1 VNRKVLYG
9 YQIEDGKLIHQP
21 QEAEIVRRIFTL
33 YLEGKLQREI
43 SDLLNG
49 EGILYSPDRPVWTKF
64 RVAFILKNRRYMGA
78 DGYPLL
84 IVEDTFQAVQTTLQ
98 KKWGE
103 RTRRDRPVL
112 QLRDRLYCQH
122 CGGRLK
128 RIFGGNSKRPDT
140 LYLKCEQCGSR
151 TVIPDDTLLAE
162 IRRQAAG
169 YTPTAPATTAY
180 APSGEVVRLTNAINR
195 GLEKPEQPEEV
206 VSLILQGIT
215 ARYACL
221 PSETPPIDLPRLLQ
235 EERYEQAV
243 QSVIIS
249 ADSTVSVTFR

>member
-1 VNRKVLYG
+1 MNRKILYG
-9 YQIEDGKLIHQP
+9 YQIHDGALTIQP
-21 QEAEIVRRIFTL
+21 QEAEVVKRIFAAYLSGTL
-33 YLEGKLQREI
+33 QWKISNALNAEGLI
-43 SDLLNG
+43 
-49 EGILYSPDRPVWTKF
+49 YSQSRPEWTKN
-64 RVAFILKNRRYMGA
+64 RISFILKNPRYMGA
-78 DGYPLL
+78 DGYPALL
-84 IVEDTFQAVQTTLQ
+84 DDETFQAVQQ
-98 KKWGE
+98 SIRKQRGK
-103 RTRRDRPVL
+103 RKAHDRPVL
-112 QLRDRLYCQH
+112 RLRDRLYCQH

-128 RIFGGNSKRPDT
+128 RIFGGSSKRPDT
-140 LYLKCEQCGSR
+140 LYLQCEQCGAR
-151 TVIPDDTLLAE
+151 PVIPDETLLAE
-162 IRRQAAG
+162 VRRQAAE